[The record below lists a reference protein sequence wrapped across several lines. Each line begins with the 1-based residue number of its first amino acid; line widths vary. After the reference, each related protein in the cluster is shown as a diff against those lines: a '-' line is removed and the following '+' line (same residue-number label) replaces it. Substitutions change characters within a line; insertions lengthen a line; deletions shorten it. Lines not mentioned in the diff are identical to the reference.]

1 MPFSRPVVKR
11 FRLKESGP
19 CSWGPQS
26 SSSSSSSDPLM
37 AQSAIGL
44 DGDDEADDA
53 EHEWALAGKPR
64 RGPAARLPER

>member
-1 MPFSRPVVKR
+1 
-11 FRLKESGP
+11 
-19 CSWGPQS
+19 
-26 SSSSSSSDPLM
+26 M